1 MPSIMAA
8 LDPWL
13 FYALAFAGPFLG
25 LGLAH
30 LTRKRYD
37 RKIKAERPA
46 DGHCDLHFA
55 SVTAADDLVPLID
68 TLIKKFPPDDNT
80 KLQIMGG
87 NSNYIAQ
94 RNGKKL
100 KNSIVSWIRKG
111 IDVDYIVF
119 DENRKVIDKFRDIK
133 SKNPSYSSRL
143 QVFVL
148 DRQRTSEIS
157 PLVDELET
165 HHPTLF
171 FGPGDKR
178 AMWIEGVHEMNSEY
192 AFDVR
197 YVSPNAMNEK
207 KKGEFEDYRR
217 KIDQVLKFCS
227 NIDRN
232 RRAVV

>member
-1 MPSIMAA
+1 MPSILAA
-8 LDPWL
+8 LDPWF

-25 LGLAH
+25 FGLAH
-30 LTRKRYD
+30 PTRKWYD
-37 RKIKAERPA
+37 RKIRAERPA
-46 DGHCDLHFA
+46 NDHRDLHFA

-68 TLIKKFPPDDNT
+68 TLIEEFPPDGDT

-94 RNGKKL
+94 RNGKQL
-100 KNSIVSWIRKG
+100 KKGIISWIKKG
-111 IDVDYIVF
+111 ISVDYIVF
-119 DENRKVIDKFRDIK
+119 DENKKVIDKFRDIK
-133 SKNPSYSSRL
+133 SKNPSYGSRL

-148 DRQRTSEIS
+148 NRQRASKIS

-197 YVSPNAMNEK
+197 YVSPNAMNDENK
-207 KKGEFEDYRR
+207 KNEFQNHHRNIN
-217 KIDQVLKFCS
+217 KILEFCS
-227 NIDRN
+227 NIDE
-232 RRAVV
+232 